1 MYQTYTRHFFTVH
14 KEQLPVGW
22 NVDAAQ
28 MDAFHQWLLDQK
40 VTLKDDEFAKEYE
53 HIRVRLQA
61 EIYKTAFNVDE
72 STKYQHETDP
82 EIIAAVAA
90 LPQAQTLLNRATQKM
105 AERAQK

>member
-1 MYQTYTRHFFTVH
+1 
-14 KEQLPVGW
+14 
-22 NVDAAQ
+22 
-28 MDAFHQWLLDQK
+28 
-40 VTLKDDEFAKEYE
+40 
-53 HIRVRLQA
+53 VRLQA
-61 EIYKTAFNVDE
+61 EIYKTAYNVDE